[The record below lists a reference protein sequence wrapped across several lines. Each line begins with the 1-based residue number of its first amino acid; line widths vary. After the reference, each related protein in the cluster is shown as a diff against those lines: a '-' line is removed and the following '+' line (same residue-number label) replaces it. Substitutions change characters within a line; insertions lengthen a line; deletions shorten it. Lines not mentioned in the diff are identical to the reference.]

1 MKKSTDI
8 ENLSSKIDA
17 FKKKQEMRKDVQRP
31 SSGSAMSKGFQFCV
45 EFLSAVFVSIAIGFF
60 LDKFFHT
67 GPVFLVILVIFGLAA
82 GVLNVYR
89 FAKLHEEENA

>member
-1 MKKSTDI
+1 MKKSADI

-17 FKKKQEMRKDVQRP
+17 FKKKQERQKDFQRT
-31 SSGSAMSKGFQFCV
+31 SSGSAMSRGFQFCI
-45 EFLSAVFVSIAIGFF
+45 EFLSAVFISIAIGFF
-60 LDKFFHT
+60 LDKLFHT
-67 GPVFLVILVIFGLAA
+67 GPVFLVVLVIFGLAA